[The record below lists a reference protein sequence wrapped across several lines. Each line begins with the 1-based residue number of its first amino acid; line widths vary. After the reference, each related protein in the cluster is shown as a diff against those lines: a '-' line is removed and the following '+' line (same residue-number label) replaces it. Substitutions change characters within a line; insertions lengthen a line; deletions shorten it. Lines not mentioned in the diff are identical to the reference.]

1 MSAALTLPA
10 TGTYTLDASHT
21 SVEFVV
27 RHLMVS
33 KVRGRF
39 ASVSADLTIG
49 ESLADTTL
57 NASIDAASFTTGDEQ
72 RDGHVVSP
80 DFLDVETYPQL
91 TFQLTSL
98 RENGSQLAAT
108 GALTIRDVTRD
119 ITLDVEYLGEV
130 TDPWGN
136 TKVAF
141 NASTNIDREEFGI
154 TWNQALE
161 TGGVLVGK
169 SIAIE
174 IDAQFAKN
182 A

>member
-1 MSAALTLPA
+1 MPAVSTLPA
-10 TGTYTLDASHT
+10 VGAYTLDASHS

-27 RHLMVS
+27 RHLMVA

-39 ASVSADLTIG
+39 SLVSADLNIQ

-57 NASIDAASFTTGDEQ
+57 NATIDAASFTTGDEQ
-72 RDGHVVSP
+72 RDGHVVSA
-80 DFLDVETYPQL
+80 DFLDVETYPNL
-91 TFQLTSL
+91 TFSL
-98 RENGSQLAAT
+98 NSLVAEGASLKAHGS
-108 GALTIRDVTRD
+108 LTIRDVTQD
-119 ITLDVEYLGEV
+119 VVLDVDYLGEA

-136 TKVAF
+136 AKVAF
-141 NASTNIDREEFGI
+141 SAHTTIDREAFGI

-169 SIAIE
+169 TVNIE